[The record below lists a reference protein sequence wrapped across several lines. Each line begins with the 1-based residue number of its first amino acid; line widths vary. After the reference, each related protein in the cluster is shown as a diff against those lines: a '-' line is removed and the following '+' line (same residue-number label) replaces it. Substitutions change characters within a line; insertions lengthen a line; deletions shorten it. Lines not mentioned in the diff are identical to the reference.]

1 MPKIAG
7 ARRTLGA
14 RPGQNIDVDE
24 MLHNAHQQMESV
36 INMRQSGQ
44 PPKEAHTR
52 VKEIQSQLNQ
62 IASRLRNEDQGTL
75 VGSRHRETDNG
86 QMAGE
91 STNIQETTV
100 DSESESTIVGRR
112 RTIHHPRVH
121 NRPSIRA
128 RENKEE
134 AERKEEA
141 TKHRIALNRRG
152 GPRTRLGAA
161 KTETE
166 SEVPAEELPVQ
177 PCDPD
182 TGNDVLEAI
191 ENEVGTE

>member
-7 ARRTLGA
+7 ARRPFGA
-14 RPGQNIDVDE
+14 KPGQNIDVDE

-36 INMRQSGQ
+36 IHMRQAGQ

-52 VKEIQSQLNQ
+52 VKEIQTQLNQ

-75 VGSRHRETDNG
+75 VGSRHREQDNG

-100 DSESESTIVGRR
+100 DSESDSTIVGRR
-112 RTIHHPRVH
+112 RTIHHPRIH
-121 NRPSIRA
+121 RPSIRA

-141 TKHRIALNRRG
+141 TKHRTALNRRG
-152 GPRTRLGAA
+152 GPRTRLGST
-161 KTETE
+161 KTEVE
-166 SEVPAEELPVQ
+166 SEVPAEGLPVQ
-177 PCDPD
+177 PCETEPVEDII
-182 TGNDVLEAI
+182 EAK
-191 ENEVGTE
+191 ENEVETE